1 MSQTL
6 TEAANRLASILER
19 ENEALRRGET
29 GGVGAATR
37 EKQEAADA
45 VAALLGGPRHAEDQQ
60 AGARAAVARVRA
72 VAAENQTLLA
82 RALAVQDRLMSIVA
96 SAGVR
101 ARAAPRYGAN
111 GNLAMNRAMS
121 PFALSAQA

>member
-37 EKQEAADA
+37 EKQEAAEA
-45 VAALLGGPRHAEDQQ
+45 VAALLGGPSHAEDQQ
-60 AGARAAVARVRA
+60 AEARAAVARVRA

-96 SAGVR
+96 NAGVR

>member
-1 MSQTL
+1 MSQAL
-6 TEAANRLASILER
+6 IEAADRLATILER

-29 GGVGAATR
+29 RGIGEAAR
-37 EKQEAADA
+37 EKQAAAAA
-45 VAALLGGPRHAEDQQ
+45 VAALLGGSPRTDDATQV
-60 AGARAAVARVRA
+60 AAVTRVRA

-82 RALAVQDRLMSIVA
+82 RALEVQERLIGIVA
-96 SAGVR
+96 SAGLR

-111 GNLAMNRAMS
+111 GNLAMNRVAS

>member
-1 MSQTL
+1 MSQVL
-6 TEAANRLASILER
+6 IEAADRLATILER

-29 GGVGAATR
+29 RGIGEAAR
-37 EKQEAADA
+37 EKQAAAAA
-45 VAALLGGPRHAEDQQ
+45 VAALLGGSHRADDATQV
-60 AGARAAVARVRA
+60 AAVTRVRA

-82 RALAVQDRLMSIVA
+82 RALEVQERLIGIVA
-96 SAGVR
+96 SAGLR

-111 GNLAMNRAMS
+111 GNLAMGRVTS